1 MKERPAHDISLRLPE
16 ERKFLKKELVKI
28 AKKNNLTLNNL
39 TIYVI
44 EWFLEEKKQKT
55 FSIKLK

>member
-39 TIYVI
+39 MIYVI